1 MTIIV
6 LAAGLSSRMGAGENK
21 LLLPYCGKPIIQSVL
36 ETALSFSDRVI
47 AVTGHERERM
57 EDAISV
63 LDVETVY
70 CPDYMEGQRRSTL
83 CGISVADDDDFAI
96 VPGDLPLLS
105 YSDYEGAAALLSSHS
120 ISRAVFSGIPG
131 HPVMFREEHR
141 KRILEFDGS
150 LKEYLSM
157 HDVGKYNGSIGTVLD
172 ADTPSRYRAIVS
184 GDRDLSILH

>member
-1 MTIIV
+1 MTVIL
-6 LAAGLSSRMGAGENK
+6 LAAGLSERMGCSK
-21 LLLPYCGKPIIQSVL
+21 LLLPFRGRPLIISTLSAVL
-36 ETALSFSDRVI
+36 KAESKAIV
-47 AVTGHERERM
+47 VTGHERERM

-70 CPDYMEGQRRSTL
+70 CSDYMEGQRRSTL
-83 CGISVADDDDFAI
+83 CGISATDDDDFAI

-131 HPVMFREEHR
+131 HPVMFREEHK

-184 GDRDLSILH
+184 GDRDLSILL